1 MKRLIKIAVIS
12 VAALAF
18 SACCNQKDEPVQ
30 TGLVIEKQGVFSS
43 GGRITDPILGDYDAT
58 QNWMDQSR
66 KGTTTHV
73 DHANTFYQIPADG
86 NGNPIVFLH
95 GYGQF
100 KIVCGDSFQF
110 QHCLFPGVLFV
121 FIIQNSSH

>member
-1 MKRLIKIAVIS
+1 MKRLIKIAVIA

-30 TGLVIEKQGVFSS
+30 IGLVIEKQGVFSS
-43 GGRITDPILGDYDAT
+43 GGRITDPIPGDYDAT

-73 DHANTFYQIPADG
+73 DHANTFYQIPASG
-86 NGNPIVFLH
+86 NGIPMVFLH
-95 GYGQF
+95 GYGQTRTGPLPTD
-100 KIVCGDSFQF
+100 VRAGAT
-110 QHCLFPGVLFV
+110 
-121 FIIQNSSH
+121 SS